1 LRARTAFRSD
11 LGARG
16 SSFHGGGGTCR
27 DRKSFAGTAVLR
39 GVSLAIVGGEFLTLV
54 GPSGCGKSTLL
65 RIIAGLETQDGG
77 EIRIGGRSV
86 DGVPPKRRDVAM
98 VFQSY
103 ALYPT

>member
-1 LRARTAFRSD
+1 
-11 LGARG
+11 
-16 SSFHGGGGTCR
+16 
-27 DRKSFAGTAVLR
+27 V
-39 GVSLAIVGGEFLTLV
+39 
-54 GPSGCGKSTLL
+54 KSTLL